1 MIIDGK
7 DKDLIALLRNNA
19 RSSTTQLAKEL
30 GMSRAT
36 VNSRIERLQ
45 KRGIIKGFT
54 IKFDDNYERGQV
66 QAHVMIQSQ
75 PKASAH
81 IIQQLKN
88 LSAVTA
94 LHAVNGSYEMLAM
107 VEAASTEELDQTLDI
122 IGNVEG
128 INKTNTS
135 IILSTKFLR

>member
-88 LSAVTA
+88 LSAITA

-128 INKTNTS
+128 IDKTNTS

>member
-36 VNSRIERLQ
+36 VNSRIERLL

-88 LSAVTA
+88 LSAITA

-128 INKTNTS
+128 IDKTNTS

>member
-7 DKDLIALLRNNA
+7 DKDLIALLRNDA

-107 VEAASTEELDQTLDI
+107 VEAASTKELDQTLDI

>member
-88 LSAVTA
+88 LSAITA

-107 VEAASTEELDQTLDI
+107 VEAASTKELDQTLDI

-128 INKTNTS
+128 IDKTNTS

>member
-128 INKTNTS
+128 IDKTNTS

>member
-107 VEAASTEELDQTLDI
+107 VEAASTKELDQTLDI

>member
-7 DKDLIALLRNNA
+7 DKDLIALLRNDA

-81 IIQQLKN
+81 Y
-88 LSAVTA
+88 SAVKKFI
-94 LHAVNGSYEMLAM
+94 GSNSLARRQWQ
-107 VEAASTEELDQTLDI
+107 L
-122 IGNVEG
+122 
-128 INKTNTS
+128 
-135 IILSTKFLR
+135 